1 MPRSMT
7 APPPSPSAPPQRPA
21 PPGTAVRTAAVP
33 EGRTRRLLH
42 FGRAVGEMAAGA
54 AAEGVAQLAR
64 GQRPALAQLM
74 LAPANARRL
83 AERLSQMRGAVMK
96 VGQLLSMDGHGVL
109 PPHFA
114 ELLGGLRD
122 QAHVMPATQ
131 LAEVLE
137 REYGPGWHRRFKRLS
152 FEPVAAASIG
162 QVHRAET
169 HDGRVLALKI
179 QYPGVRRSI
188 ASDMANLAL
197 LLRTPGLVPAG
208 LDPGALPALLARV
221 QAQLEHETDYRAEVC
236 AAQAYRAKLGDDP
249 VLTVPAVDE
258 AHCTEH
264 IIATAFAPG
273 VPVDRLA
280 APCVPQAQRDHVA
293 MALSRLAVHEFFRMR
308 LVQTD
313 PNFGNYLFDAATGRI
328 ALIDFGATEAVTD
341 ERVEQLREL
350 GRALRADD
358 VPRLQAAAMAAGFT
372 AAVDPP
378 AQTAGVIG
386 LMRLAGEPLRHV
398 GAYDFGVSTLFSRS
412 FEQGRAQFFGE
423 GYARTPPPDLLF
435 LQRKFAGTFMLCTRL
450 RAQIDL
456 AAVFGAEL

>member
-1 MPRSMT
+1 MSAPPAPPA
-7 APPPSPSAPPQRPA
+7 APPPPPPPA
-21 PPGTAVRTAAVP
+21 GTAVRAATVP

-74 LAPANARRL
+74 LTPANARRL

-188 ASDMANLAL
+188 GSDMANLAL

-208 LDPGALPALLARV
+208 LDPGAMPALLARV
-221 QAQLEHETDYRAEVC
+221 QAQLEHETDYLAEVR
-236 AAQAYRAKLGDDP
+236 AAKAYREKLGDDP

-258 AHCTEH
+258 EHCTGH

-280 APCVPQAQRDHVA
+280 APGVPQAQRNHVA

-313 PNFGNYLFDAATGRI
+313 PNFGNYLFDADTGRI
-328 ALIDFGATEAVTD
+328 ALIDFGATELVTD

-358 VPRLQAAAMAAGFT
+358 VPRLQAAAQAAGFT
-372 AAVDPP
+372 AREDPP
-378 AQTAGVIG
+378 AQSAGVIG
-386 LMRLAGEPLRHV
+386 LMRLAGEPLRHA
-398 GAYDFGVSTLFSRS
+398 GAYDFGVSTLFARS
-412 FEQGRAQFFGE
+412 FEQGRAQFFGD

-456 AAVFGAEL
+456 ADVFGAEL

>member
-1 MPRSMT
+1 MSRMSRT
-7 APPPSPSAPPQRPA
+7 PSPA
-21 PPGTAVRTAAVP
+21 PPARSAAVP

-42 FGRAVGEMAAGA
+42 FGRAMGEMAAGA
-54 AAEGVAQLAR
+54 AAEGVARLAR
-64 GQRPALAQLM
+64 GERPGLGQLL
-74 LAPANARRL
+74 LAPDNARRL
-83 AERLSQMRGAVMK
+83 AGRLSEMRGAVMK
-96 VGQLLSMDGHGVL
+96 VGQLLSMDGQGVL

-137 REYGPGWHRRFKRLS
+137 REYGSDWHRRFRRLS

-162 QVHRAET
+162 QVHRAEA

-197 LLRTPGLVPAG
+197 LARTPGLVPAG
-208 LDPGALPALLARV
+208 LDPGAVPALLARV
-221 QAQLEHETDYRAEVC
+221 QAQLEHETDYRAEAL
-236 AAQAYRAKLGDDP
+236 AAQAYRERLGADP
-249 VLTVPAVDE
+249 VLHVPAVVAE
-258 AHCTEH
+258 HCTDH
-264 IIATAFAPG
+264 IIATEFAPG
-273 VPVDRLA
+273 IPVDRLA
-280 APCVPQAQRDHVA
+280 RDGTPQAQRDHVA
-293 MALSRLAVHEFFRMR
+293 AALSRLAVHEFFRMR

-313 PNFGNYLFDAATGRI
+313 PNFGNYLFDPASGRI
-328 ALIDFGATEAVTD
+328 ALVDFGATEQVRP

-358 VPRLQAAAMAAGFT
+358 VPRLEAAAQAAGFT
-372 AAVDPP
+372 AAEDQP

-386 LMRLAGEPLRHV
+386 LMRLAGEPLRHQ
-398 GAYDFGVSTLFSRS
+398 GPYDFGASTLFARS
-412 FEQGRAQFFGE
+412 FDEGRAQFFGA

-435 LQRKFAGTFMLCTRL
+435 LQRKFAGSFMLCARL
-450 RAQIDL
+450 RARFDL
-456 AAVFGAEL
+456 AQVFGSEL